1 VKILCLDEN
10 SGVKGKNVWV
20 WEYRRQIQGRFYVNP
35 AEDVTGPLIMPGHIQ
50 FVIFYY
56 LNK

>member
-1 VKILCLDEN
+1 LDEN
-10 SGVKGKNVWV
+10 SGAKGKFFWV

-35 AEDVTGPLIMPGHIQ
+35 AEDVTGPLIMPGQIQ